1 MHPTATAPLVT
12 AEEFSRLPEPEDG
25 SQQELV
31 KGVIV
36 TMPPP
41 SFYHGLVCSMMCRKL
56 GIFLLA
62 QPLGWLTSNDS
73 GVILARNPDTVRG
86 PDLAFWSRET
96 LPQLPRE
103 GYPSVPPDLVV
114 EVVSPSDVFIHVY
127 RKVQDYLRA
136 GVRMVWILVP
146 EDRSVAVFRSGREAI
161 MLSNGE
167 TLSGEDILPGFACPV
182 TELFP

>member
-1 MHPTATAPLVT
+1 MHPTAPAILLT
-12 AEEFSRLPEPEDG
+12 AEEFSRLPQPEDG

-41 SFYHGLVCSMMCRKL
+41 SLYHGRVCLLIGRKL
-56 GIFLLA
+56 GDFVEA
-62 QPLGWLTSNDS
+62 HNLGIAASNDS
-73 GVILARNPDTVRG
+73 GVILGRNPDTVRG
-86 PDLAFWSRET
+86 PDVAFWSHET
-96 LPQLPRE
+96 LPQPPRE
-103 GYPSVPPDLVV
+103 GYPSVPPNLVV
-114 EVVSPSDVFIHVY
+114 EVVSPSDVFTRVQ

-146 EDRSVAVFRSGREAI
+146 EDRSVAVFRSGREPI
-161 MLSNGE
+161 VLSNGE